1 MRDIVSRALRTSP
14 ELATELLRRGIF
26 SPEEKAE
33 FLQLLP
39 GQSRGFPRLPLGPV
53 QFATLLAQGDT
64 QLAARVVLR
73 GLIRPNELTWL
84 YRLLRFQEPSDKRD
98 ELVRIVERAMEGR
111 KGNVRNRH

>member
-1 MRDIVSRALRTSP
+1 MRDIVSRALRTCP

-33 FLQLLP
+33 FLR
-39 GQSRGFPRLPLGPV
+39 SRPDAKARPSGLCLLGPV

-73 GLIRPNELTWL
+73 SLIRPNELSWL
-84 YRLLRFQEPSDKRD
+84 YRLLRFQE
-98 ELVRIVERAMEGR
+98 A
-111 KGNVRNRH
+111 